1 MRLKLQLQSVMF
13 DYIEFKLLLTSF
25 AIKLY
30 LITLN
35 YFQLDWTS
43 FAFLHVE
50 LLLITMNQLIWLIF
64 ITFNYIELL

>member
-1 MRLKLQLQSVMF
+1 MF
-13 DYIEFKLLLTSF
+13 DYIELNLLLTSF

-35 YFQLDWTS
+35 YFQLDRTS
-43 FAFLHVE
+43 FLHIE

-64 ITFNYIELL
+64 ITFNYFNYFELC

>member
-1 MRLKLQLQSVMF
+1 MF
-13 DYIEFKLLLTSF
+13 DYIELKLLLTSF

-35 YFQLDWTS
+35 YFQLDQTS
-43 FAFLHVE
+43 FLHIE
-50 LLLITMNQLIWLIF
+50 LLLITMNQWIWLIF